1 MNVIK
6 YLLET
11 NSMNKIIYQFCLHN
25 YKNQF
30 EMINRISNTLENYKQ
45 DMMPIENHSYNLDFF
60 KDKKEVVLV
69 DIIPFFM
76 IPEINSYDFDKY
88 DYEKEMLDS
97 ITNTTLN
104 FIRENLDPEKTLVIH
119 LIHSIKPIDNVETVV
134 YYLNK
139 KRDERTNI

>member
-1 MNVIK
+1 
-6 YLLET
+6 
-11 NSMNKIIYQFCLHN
+11 MNKIIYQFCLHN

-30 EMINRISNTLENYKQ
+30 EMLNRISNTLENYKKE
-45 DMMPIENHSYNLDFF
+45 MMPLENHCYNLDFF
-60 KDKKEVVLV
+60 KDKNEVVLV
-69 DIIPFFM
+69 DIIPSFM
-76 IPEINSYDFDKY
+76 IQEIHSYDFDEY
-88 DYEKEMLDS
+88 DNEVEMLDS

-104 FIRENLDPEKTLVIH
+104 FMRENLDPEKTLVIH

>member
-1 MNVIK
+1 
-6 YLLET
+6 
-11 NSMNKIIYQFCLHN
+11 MNKIIYQFCLHN

-30 EMINRISNTLENYKQ
+30 EMLNRISNTLENYKKE
-45 DMMPIENHSYNLDFF
+45 MMPLENHCYNLDFF
-60 KDKKEVVLV
+60 KDKSEVVLV

-76 IPEINSYDFDKY
+76 LPEIHSYDFDDY
-88 DYEKEMLDS
+88 DNEKEMLNR
-97 ITNTTLN
+97 ITNTTFN